1 MDNSFRLLSDPG
13 LLPVNRRLLLVCG
26 AVTKVEI
33 YKVLI
38 GYSRFLCQIFEV
50 RHRAFI
56 KINGYLALCFAVVGA
71 TLSFGKIIFFS
82 HAIPPYTVCAQ
93 LWSPFGLR

>member
-1 MDNSFRLLSDPG
+1 MDNSFRLLSAPG

-50 RHRAFI
+50 RNRAFI

-71 TLSFGKIIFFS
+71 TLLPSDAPHVIYPSKIIRKRS
-82 HAIPPYTVCAQ
+82 TIPYAV
-93 LWSPFGLR
+93 